1 MQRGNFERVTLSQC
15 GCIIFSGLQFCG
27 YYQIRERYTASK
39 RLLTFNQVKHENAS
53 VMGEKIIKLVTSIR
67 QGMGQAVVISPD
79 RAYLRPKNNA
89 FKIDHSNLSNDTRK
103 IGKDLKKKLKQYSN
117 GEPSYQR

>member
-1 MQRGNFERVTLSQC
+1 
-15 GCIIFSGLQFCG
+15 
-27 YYQIRERYTASK
+27 
-39 RLLTFNQVKHENAS
+39 
-53 VMGEKIIKLVTSIR
+53 MGIG

-79 RAYLRPKNNA
+79 RAYVRPKNNA
-89 FKIDHSNLSNDTRK
+89 FKIDKSNLSNDARK